1 MSDFNAGELLGSL
14 LAGLTIG
21 WGVGWAVWKLFRP
34 HPFVGGL
41 FCGVFFY
48 SLYSF
53 NTGDTSF
60 TSRLSNIADPEFG
73 SVALGVSIFIFSGL
87 TIMRLNWGEP
97 HQ

>member
-1 MSDFNAGELLGSL
+1 MGAILVGMLWGWFLGW
-14 LAGLTIG
+14 LA
-21 WGVGWAVWKLFRP
+21 WKLFRP
-34 HPFVGGL
+34 HPLVGGL
-41 FCGVFFY
+41 FCGAFFY
-48 SLYSF
+48 AFYSF